1 MKKILSVL
9 FAVLLL
15 LTSAI
20 PAFGA
25 DLYTNTSDTPI
36 VYFLGKVGTIV
47 NGEGKVIHPIEDM
60 PDDYIMNAV
69 KECLPYLFDAMAG
82 GDWATYRE
90 KVLSFVEPLYT
101 ELRLDGNGDPQFGSN
116 IGNSK
121 TSNRSFRWDS
131 ATVTKNIKAKKGKY
145 KMNSCEYC
153 MDWRL
158 DPYEIA
164 DDFHA
169 FVQTVKAA
177 AGVDKIDA
185 VFRCEACSVLGAYFE
200 KYGYEDFNCIELYV
214 SCLGGIDLI
223 GAFFGGNLKFDAASL
238 TRFLDSYE
246 ENLQNGIGN
255 DAITEF
261 IYDTLYLLKDTYAL
275 DAIAMMLQP
284 VASKLYKEVIA
295 PCVLASYG
303 TFPGIWSLVPAED
316 YANAKKNIFKGVE
329 DEYAGLIAKLDY
341 YQDHVNTK
349 YIDLIKGAKD
359 AGVKTAVYAKYGE
372 FTAIPISK
380 ANNEVTDGIVTLT
393 RSSFGATTPAYD
405 KLLDAK
411 YLANAEANGTAKYIS
426 PDKKV
431 DASTALFPDTTWIIC
446 NNYHDVF
453 SDQLSDR
460 LMMRFFMADGELTVF
475 DDPEIPQYL
484 SCEGYTDFTVLTE
497 DDGFKTELRD
507 TTVNGTKKSVKQ
519 QVIDFVNSLLRMLA
533 KLLSMFLNGELF

>member
-1 MKKILSVL
+1 MKKTLSVL
-9 FAVLLL
+9 LAVLLL
-15 LTSAI
+15 LTSVV

-25 DLYTNTSDTPI
+25 DLYTNTSDVPV
-36 VYFLGKVGTIV
+36 VYFMGKTGAIV
-47 NGEGKVIHPIEDM
+47 NGEGKVIHPVEI
-60 PDDYIMNAV
+60 PDGYIMDAV
-69 KECLPYLFDAMAG
+69 KECLPFLFDAMAG

-101 ELRLDGNGDPQFGSN
+101 ELRLDGNGDPQYGSH
-116 IGNSK
+116 IDDSK
-121 TSNRSFRWDS
+121 TSYRSFRWNS
-131 ATVTKNIKAKKGKY
+131 ATLTKNLQAKKGKY

-169 FVQTVKAA
+169 FVQAVKAA

-185 VFRCEACSVLGAYFE
+185 VFRCEACCVLGAYFE
-200 KYGYEDFNCIELYV
+200 KYGYDDFRCIELYV
-214 SCLGGIDLI
+214 SCLGGIDTI
-223 GAFFGGNLKFDAASL
+223 GAVFGGDIRLDGASL
-238 TRFLDSYE
+238 TRFLDGYE

-255 DAITEF
+255 DALTEF
-261 IYDTLYLLKDTYAL
+261 IYDTLYLLRETYAL
-275 DAIAMMLQP
+275 DAITLMLQP
-284 VASKLYKEVIA
+284 LASKLYKEILA

-303 TFPGIWSLVPAED
+303 TFPGIWTLVPAED
-316 YANAKKNIFKGVE
+316 YANAKKYVFKGVE

-341 YQDHVNTK
+341 YQEHVNTK

-359 AGVKTAVYAKYGE
+359 AGVKTAVFAKYGE
-372 FTAIPISK
+372 FGVIPISK
-380 ANNEVTDGIVTLT
+380 GNNDVTDGIVTLT

-405 KLLDAK
+405 ELLDAK
-411 YLANAEANGTAKYIS
+411 YLAAAEKNGTAKYIS
-426 PDKKV
+426 PDNKV

-453 SDQLSDR
+453 SDQVSNG
-460 LMMRFFMADGELTVF
+460 LMMRFFMADGDLTVF

-497 DDGFKTELRD
+497 EDGFKTELRD
-507 TTVNGTKKSVKQ
+507 TTVNGTKKSVRER
-519 QVIDFVNSLLRMLA
+519 VRDFVNALLRLISGF
-533 KLLSMFLNGELF
+533 LSMILNREFNF